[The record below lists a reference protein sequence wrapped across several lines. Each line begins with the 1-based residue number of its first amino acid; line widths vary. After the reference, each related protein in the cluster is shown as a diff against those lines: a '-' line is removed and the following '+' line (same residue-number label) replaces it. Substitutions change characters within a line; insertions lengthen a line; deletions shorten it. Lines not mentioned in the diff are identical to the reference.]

1 MTITRREFIRNT
13 AVAVAANVAGI
24 ALPAAA
30 TNVLLE
36 GDLTQLKWSK
46 APCRFSVPVAA

>member
-1 MTITRREFIRNT
+1 MSMTRRDFIRNT
-13 AVAVAANVAGI
+13 AVAIAARVAGI
-24 ALPAAA
+24 AAPAYA

-46 APCRFSVPVAA
+46 APCRFCGTG

>member
-1 MTITRREFIRNT
+1 MTLSMTRREFIRNT
-13 AVAVAANVAGI
+13 AVAVAANVAGL

-36 GDLTQLKWSK
+36 GDMVQLKWSK
-46 APCRFSVPVAA
+46 APCRF